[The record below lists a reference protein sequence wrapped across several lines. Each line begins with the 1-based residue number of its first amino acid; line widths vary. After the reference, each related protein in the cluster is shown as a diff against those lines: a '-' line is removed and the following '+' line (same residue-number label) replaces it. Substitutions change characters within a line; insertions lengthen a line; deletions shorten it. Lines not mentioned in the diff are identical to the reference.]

1 MRETQVYANK
11 RKCFFQQKRVPYL
24 GHYISKKGI
33 EMDPK
38 KISAVIEWPKITTI
52 TQLRGFLGLIGF
64 YRKFIK
70 DFANIALPLTKL
82 LKESTTFNWTEE
94 QDKAREIL
102 IKALTSGP
110 ILTTPQKG
118 VPLELA
124 TDASNEAMGAVISC
138 GGRPIAFTS
147 KKFSESQVK
156 WPIYQKEYYAIYWAF
171 LRWEYWL

>member
-1 MRETQVYANK
+1 MVVYIDDLAIFSNTREEHHQHLRKIFQRMRETQVYANK

-24 GHYISKKGI
+24 GHYISEKGI

-38 KISAVIEWPKITTI
+38 KISAVIKWPKITTI

-102 IKALTSGP
+102 IKALTSG
-110 ILTTPQKG
+110 
-118 VPLELA
+118 
-124 TDASNEAMGAVISC
+124 
-138 GGRPIAFTS
+138 
-147 KKFSESQVK
+147 
-156 WPIYQKEYYAIYWAF
+156 
-171 LRWEYWL
+171 